1 MKRSFSKVKNKNLPV
16 LNVTEKSEEQ
26 LSKIP
31 IKKNLPDRPK
41 VLLIIPNLN
50 WIDQDM
56 NALWDVLPW
65 NLCMLAAMIEDFC
78 KVEILDSYKR
88 NLTQEELSVEIKN
101 INPDVVGI
109 TVLMDQYG
117 KSGHIVAEITKQID
131 SDILTVMGGVYATVN
146 PEFVVKD
153 DNIDYVMIGEA
164 EYSFR
169 DLLNYL
175 RGVDGVKINSG
186 IAYKSNDGVVI
197 NKGHSELIKDLNKL
211 PLPAY
216 HLIDYLSY
224 ADTYSDR
231 KSVDAPMGYPYA
243 RIVTSRGCPFKCTFC
258 QVPTIQGR
266 YFRRRSIEHVL
277 DEILWLKN
285 EYAIKAIIF
294 DDDNLYTNMKHAK
307 QLFRAMTDGG
317 LNLPWVS
324 IATAVFRLDEEM
336 IDLMYESG
344 CRYIDIAIES
354 GSERVIN
361 EIVKKPIDHKQ
372 AIRLVKYARK
382 KGIFVSSNFIIGFP
396 GETWDE
402 ILETISFAEILNVDY
417 AKIFIA
423 IPLKNTEMYDQAVE
437 QNLLKDDSA
446 ESVWTS
452 GGMLETKEFSS
463 EDLTIFRAYEWERIN
478 FSDIK
483 KRKKIADRM
492 GISLD
497 ELSIIRKRTLLNA
510 RNKVANRTISNNKK
524 DGDVVV
530 KTTYPAIASII

>member
-1 MKRSFSKVKNKNLPV
+1 MRRAFDKVNKNLPV
-16 LNVTEKSEEQ
+16 LNAIEKNEEQ
-26 LSKIP
+26 LSIIP
-31 IKKNLPDRPK
+31 IKKHLTDRPK
-41 VLLIIPNLN
+41 ILLIIPNLN
-50 WIDQDM
+50 WIDKDI

-65 NLCMLAAMIEDFC
+65 NLCMLAAMVEDFC
-78 KVEILDSYKR
+78 EVEILDAYKR
-88 NLTQEELSVEIKN
+88 NLTQKELSVEIKN
-101 INPDVVGI
+101 IKPDVVGI

-117 KSGHIVAEITKQID
+117 KSGHMVAEIAKQID

-153 DNIDYVMIGEA
+153 NNIDYVMIGEA
-164 EYSFR
+164 EYSFK

-175 RGVDGVKINSG
+175 RGVDDVKISSG
-186 IAYKSNDGVVI
+186 IAYKTDNGVVI
-197 NKGHSELIKDLNKL
+197 NKGHSELIKDLSEL
-211 PLPAY
+211 PRPSY

-224 ADTYSDR
+224 ANMYSDR
-231 KSVDAPMGYPYA
+231 KSVDAPMDYPYA

-266 YFRRRSIEHVL
+266 YFRKRSIEHIL

-285 EYAIKAIIF
+285 EYGIKAIIF
-294 DDDNLYTNMKHAK
+294 DDDNLYTNMKNAK
-307 QLFRAMTDGG
+307 QLFQAMIDSG

-361 EIVKKPIDHKQ
+361 EIVKKPIEHKQ
-372 AIRLVKYARK
+372 AIRLVKYART

-402 ILETISFAEILNVDY
+402 ILETISFAEIINVDY

-423 IPLKNTEMYDQAVE
+423 IPLKNTEMYNQAKE
-437 QNLLKDDSA
+437 KNLIKKSHS

-452 GGMLETKEFSS
+452 GGMLETDEFSS
-463 EDLTIFRAYEWERIN
+463 EDLTILRAYEWERIN
-478 FSDIK
+478 FTNFE
-483 KRKKIADRM
+483 KRKNTADRM
-492 GISLD
+492 GITLI
-497 ELSIIRKRTLLNA
+497 ELKEIRKRTLQNA
-510 RNKVANRTISNNKK
+510 RNKVAERTA
-524 DGDVVV
+524 
-530 KTTYPAIASII
+530 TYPGSS